1 MKGQVQPFSPWMNA
15 GVSMKTEARRIPC
28 CPFMVKG
35 DFVYDAGGM
44 RLLVCSP
51 ARDCSQIFRER
62 DVDADPHFICPEC
75 GRLGQRM
82 AELRPDQERYF
93 TPEGTFIPP
102 NVSRQESTAGEEQP

>member
-1 MKGQVQPFSPWMNA
+1 MTPNQQNIAASSGSSPSLCSA
-15 GVSMKTEARRIPC
+15 DFPL
-28 CPFMVKG
+28 MVKG

-62 DVDADPHFICPEC
+62 EVDADPHFICPEC

-93 TPEGTFIPP
+93 TPDGIFILP
-102 NVSRQESTAGEEQP
+102 NAESSHGGEEHES

>member
-1 MKGQVQPFSPWMNA
+1 MSNQNPEPN
-15 GVSMKTEARRIPC
+15 GVAVRSIACSADFPL
-28 CPFMVKG
+28 MVKG

-62 DVDADPHFICPEC
+62 EVDADPHFMCPEC

-82 AELRPDQERYF
+82 AELQPDQERYF
-93 TPEGTFIPP
+93 TKDGIFIPQ
-102 NVSRQESTAGEEQP
+102 NKQMRDGL